1 MKRMLF
7 FLLAI
12 PFFLLGNGTHKNANI
27 LMIVAPHNFRDE
39 EFQKP
44 YDYFLSKGYNVTIA
58 STTTDSIKG
67 MLGLKIKPDKRLNEI
82 VPDSFDIVVMPG
94 GSGAGVYFKDTT
106 VSKILENFNARNK
119 IIAAICLSPVT
130 LAKNGILKGK
140 KATVWSSPFTK
151 KALEKNGAIYVNEPV
166 VIDGNVITANGP
178 KSALKFAKAIDSMFI
193 LKKEAKHVE

>member
-1 MKRMLF
+1 MKGMLF

-12 PFFLLGNGTHKNANI
+12 PFFLLGSGTHKNANI

-39 EFQKP
+39 EFKKP
-44 YDYFLSKGYNVTIA
+44 YDYFLSKGYNVTVA

-67 MLGLKIKPDKRLNEI
+67 MLGLKIKPNKQLNEI

-193 LKKEAKHVE
+193 FKKEVEHVE